1 MLFQVALRCSRGGEK
16 LWEEACCFF
25 AWSVYVFFFVWILVL
40 FEGVCREDGCRI
52 SDTHKVSAVGIEGGE
67 GDRLRV
73 ILDCQSLALME
84 RNLCG
89 RLLCIE

>member
-1 MLFQVALRCSRGGEK
+1 MGGGLLFFCLERVCL
-16 LWEEACCFF
+16 
-25 AWSVYVFFFVWILVL
+25 FFVWILVL

-73 ILDCQSLALME
+73 ILDCQSLASME